1 MKKPKLP
8 PVPDYAGLAQQQ
20 GQLNQQATDRQTR
33 ANRPNQT
40 NPFGSSTWAQD
51 AAGNWT
57 QNTSLNSA
65 DQNMV
70 EQSRQTRQGLMAGVQ
85 GNMRSPMDTSGMTN
99 WGDGTSGMNEFD
111 NYGAMPDAE
120 FGSVQQVSDAMMGL
134 MQPGLDRGRNAE
146 VARLKAQGLTEGS
159 DAWNA
164 SMRNL
169 GNVETDAGFKS
180 ILEGSR
186 AANDLYDRRMGNR
199 QQQVEEDMF
208 GNDARMTAANFR
220 DDQRGRQMAEA
231 TALRRQPLEDMGAL
245 QQLEQGTMPQFENF
259 SAAGNAGAPDM
270 YGAATDT
277 YGAQVNQANARAASR
292 NGLVSGLFGLAG
304 AAAGGPAGGLLAKKL
319 MG

>member
-1 MKKPKLP
+1 
-8 PVPDYAGLAQQQ
+8 LAQQQ
-20 GQLNQQATDRQTR
+20 GQLDQQATDRQTR

-40 NPFGSSTWAQD
+40 NPFGSSTWSQD

-57 QNTSLNSA
+57 QNTAMNPTNQGLV
-65 DQNMV
+65 D
-70 EQSRQTRQGLMAGVQ
+70 QSRQMRQGLMGGVQ
-85 GNMRSPMDTSGMTN
+85 STLSSPMDTSGMTD
-99 WGDGTSGMNEFD
+99 WGDTSGMKTFD

-120 FGSVQQVSDAMMGL
+120 FSSVQQVSDAMMGL

-159 DAWNA
+159 DAWNS

-199 QQQVEEDMF
+199 RQQVSEDMY
-208 GNDARMTAANFR
+208 GNEVRGGMAEFQDA
-220 DDQRGRQMAEA
+220 QRGRQMAEA
-231 TALRRQPLEDMGAL
+231 DALRRQPLEEMGAL
-245 QQLEQGTMPQFENF
+245 QQLEQDLMPQFDNF
-259 SAAGNAGAPDM
+259 SAAGQTRAPDM
-270 YGAATDT
+270 YGAATDQ

-304 AAAGGPAGGLLAKKL
+304 SALGGPAGGALARRIV
-319 MG
+319 G